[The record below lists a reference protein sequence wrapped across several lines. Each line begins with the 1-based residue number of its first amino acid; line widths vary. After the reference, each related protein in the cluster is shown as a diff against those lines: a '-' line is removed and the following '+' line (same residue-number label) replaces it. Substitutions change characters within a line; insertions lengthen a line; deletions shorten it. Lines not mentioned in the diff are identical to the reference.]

1 LHVGISLSQGQ
12 ELWSGWGPSF
22 LPFILVLA
30 LQQPERA
37 NLWPDGHFAYAIA
50 ILARDGEGLSDAV
63 DGTGVGENGREPIG
77 VRLEEVEGLSGFVI
91 GAADVEDGQ
100 LFAAHGGD
108 VHGNNRRG
116 GNAGEN
122 DAAGIARKL
131 NCLAGGVGPGGAVEG
146 AINAAPGGGLKDF
159 FGGFGG
165 IERGVSSDL
174 AGKLAAVRKGLNGP
188 DATCVGGAQGGDG
201 EKADGTGA
209 YDGYGFA
216 GAEGSELEG
225 MHGDGKRLGEGGCIA
240 GHARGDGQKIPGR
253 EVDELTEEAG
263 DAGITEEANVRANV
277 VMATEA
283 ELAVIA
289 VERGLES
296 AAVAGSEAG
305 DAGASFD
312 DDARRLMAEDHGV
325 KIGRA
330 ADGAFGPSVQIRA
343 ADADRFDADLNFAG
357 GGAFDRHL
365 DELEAAWGN
374 KFGGAHGHIP

>member
-1 LHVGISLSQGQ
+1 
-12 ELWSGWGPSF
+12 
-22 LPFILVLA
+22 
-30 LQQPERA
+30 
-37 NLWPDGHFAYAIA
+37 
-50 ILARDGEGLSDAV
+50 
-63 DGTGVGENGREPIG
+63 VGENGREPIG
-77 VRLEEVEGLSGFVI
+77 VRFEEVEGFSGFVV

-100 LFAAHGGD
+100 LFATHGGD

-116 GNAGEN
+116 GDPSEN
-122 DAAGIARKL
+122 DAAGIAREL
-131 NCLAGGVGPGGAVEG
+131 DCLAGGVGPGGAVEG

-165 IERGVSSDL
+165 IERGVSSDF

-188 DATCVGGAQGGDG
+188 DAARVGGAQGSDG

-209 YDGYGFA
+209 DDGYRFA
-216 GAEGSELEG
+216 GAEGSEVEG

-240 GHARGDGQKIPGR
+240 GHARGDGQEIPGR
-253 EVDELTEEAG
+253 EVDELAEEAG

-330 ADGAFGPSVQIRA
+330 ADGAFGPSVQIGA
-343 ADADRFDADLNFAG
+343 ADADRFDADLDFAG
-357 GGAFDRHL
+357 GGVFDGHL

-374 KFGGAHGHIP
+374 